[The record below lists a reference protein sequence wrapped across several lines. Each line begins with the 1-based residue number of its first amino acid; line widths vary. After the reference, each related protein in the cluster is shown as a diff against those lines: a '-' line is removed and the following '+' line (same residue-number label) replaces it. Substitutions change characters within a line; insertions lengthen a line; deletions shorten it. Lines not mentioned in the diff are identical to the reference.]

1 MQSKLIRLIEYLSA
15 LAKINASIVRSCDD
29 YHKLLWTH
37 DIPHE
42 PKYCFTR
49 AWGEDENYSDDIWL
63 EIKKFPEPKLPP
75 IPKSCEDWI
84 TGVYNVS
91 PRYRTKEFIEE
102 WNHRRK
108 IHLLPLDGV
117 FQLIL
122 NNKSSECRRIKEY
135 VAASVLPETIFRFR
149 YQSSSM

>member
-1 MQSKLIRLIEYLSA
+1 MNATLATLFGQEWANVRTAIIDGVEMYMALDICRILGLSNVTFA
-15 LAKINASIVRSCDD
+15 LKGV
-29 YHKLLWTH
+29 
-37 DIPHE
+37 
-42 PKYCFTR
+42 
-49 AWGEDENYSDDIWL
+49 
-63 EIKKFPEPKLPP
+63 
-75 IPKSCEDWI
+75 

-108 IHLLPLDGV
+108 IHLLTLDGV